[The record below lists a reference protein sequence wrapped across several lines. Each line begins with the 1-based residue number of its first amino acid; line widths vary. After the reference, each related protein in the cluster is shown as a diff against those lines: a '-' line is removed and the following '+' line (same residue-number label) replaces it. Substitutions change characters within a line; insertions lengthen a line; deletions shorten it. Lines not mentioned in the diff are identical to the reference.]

1 MDFEWDQR
9 KYETNIA
16 KHDIDFED
24 AIYIFEGVVLEKNDP
39 REYNGE
45 TRIIAYGEVD
55 GRLLVV
61 VYTWR
66 DSARRII
73 SARKANGR
81 EQRAYHAT
89 LSSVAPQP
97 DG

>member
-1 MDFEWDQR
+1 MDFEWDEYKR
-9 KYETNIA
+9 EANFI
-16 KHDIDFED
+16 KHGIDFED
-24 AIYIFEGVVLEKNDP
+24 AIYIFEGFVKEKDDP
-39 REYNGE
+39 RDHNGE
-45 TRIIAYGEVD
+45 ARIIAYGEVD

-66 DSARRII
+66 DGARRII

-89 LSSVAPQP
+89 LSGVAPQP

>member
-1 MDFEWDQR
+1 M
-9 KYETNIA
+9 
-16 KHDIDFED
+16 
-24 AIYIFEGVVLEKNDP
+24 
-39 REYNGE
+39 
-45 TRIIAYGEVD
+45 
-55 GRLLVV
+55 V

-66 DSARRII
+66 DGARRII

-89 LSSVAPQP
+89 LSGVAPQA

>member
-1 MDFEWDQR
+1 MDFEWDEHKR
-9 KYETNIA
+9 ETNIT
-16 KHDIDFED
+16 KHGIDFED
-24 AIYIFEGVVLEKNDP
+24 AIYIFEGIVLEKPDP
-39 REYNGE
+39 RDYGGE
-45 TRIIAYGEVD
+45 KRIIAYGEVD
-55 GRLLVV
+55 ARLLVV

-66 DSARRII
+66 DGARRII

-89 LSSVAPQP
+89 LSGVAPQS